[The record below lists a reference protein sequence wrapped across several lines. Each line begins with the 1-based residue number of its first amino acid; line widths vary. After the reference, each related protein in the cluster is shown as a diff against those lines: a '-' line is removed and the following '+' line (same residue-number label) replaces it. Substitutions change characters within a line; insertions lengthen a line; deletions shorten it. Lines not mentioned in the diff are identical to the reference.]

1 MFGRQYPIWNNITAC
16 IYKSGVSYGV
26 KDTGVNNIVVGSSR
40 SNSHDFLETI
50 TTRRFET
57 YKGKRCVIFSFS
69 VDSIIVKRMIFSVDK
84 NDRAIKHIK
93 TITKLNKIK
102 SL

>member
-26 KDTGVNNIVVGSSR
+26 KDTGVNNIVVGSS
-40 SNSHDFLETI
+40 SNNSHDFLETI
-50 TTRRFET
+50 VTRRFGT
-57 YKGKRCVIFSFS
+57 HKGKRCVVFSFS
-69 VDSIIVKRMIFSVDK
+69 IDNVIVKKMIFSVDK
-84 NDRAIKHIK
+84 KDRAVKPLK
-93 TITKLNKIK
+93 TISKLNKIK